1 MEQSVKMKYLQKAH
15 ESKTMVKVFLESGS
29 GQPKTM
35 LSGRI
40 KDFDK
45 DDIVL
50 DECLISVSR
59 IISIAPYTN

>member
-1 MEQSVKMKYLQKAH
+1 MEESVKLRYLKKAK
-15 ESKTMVKVFLESGS
+15 ETRSEVKVFLESGS

-59 IISIAPYTN
+59 IISIAPYN